1 MRPWVAMIALSSVL
15 VLPVMAQVERER
27 PLEVRETR
35 LSESERI
42 HRAEAWGLNLDEWDR
57 YETLIQ
63 GPRGLWSPSLDP
75 IMVLGIHARN
85 DAERRRFAE
94 RAVEQ
99 ERTRVEGEL
108 AFQRAYD
115 EAWAR
120 LYPEVRLLEPT
131 VMSPETTSL
140 RSMPFGTG
148 TGPRVLL
155 FTQLAECPAC
165 DRLLA
170 AVLARVEQQLWGLD
184 IYLLDTRP
192 VDDAAVRVWASERN
206 VPLERVR
213 ARQITLN
220 HDQGMAARLGFW
232 QPAPFL
238 AVATEEGARVIALAD
253 VR

>member
-1 MRPWVAMIALSSVL
+1 MRPWWLLVGLSGLL
-15 VLPVMAQVERER
+15 VLPVMAQVERDR
-27 PLEVRETR
+27 PLELRETR
-35 LSESERI
+35 LTESERI
-42 HRAEAWGLNLDEWDR
+42 QRAEAWGLSLEEWQR
-57 YETLIQ
+57 YETLIE

-75 IMVLGIHARN
+75 LMVLGIHARN

-94 RAVEQ
+94 RAVLQ

-120 LYPEVRLLEPT
+120 LYPDAQLLEPT
-131 VMSPETTSL
+131 LLSPEATSL
-140 RSMPFGTG
+140 GMTSVGSGTG
-148 TGPRVLL
+148 LRVLL
-155 FTQLAECPAC
+155 FTQLADCPAC

-170 AVLARVEQQLWGLD
+170 AVLARVEQRPLGLD

-192 VDDAAVRVWASERN
+192 TDDAAVRTWALERSI
-206 VPLERVR
+206 PFERVR

-220 HDQGMAARLGFW
+220 HDQGTAARLGFW

-238 AVATEEGARVIALAD
+238 AVATEDGARVIALAD